1 MRQVVV
7 LVSWA
12 VLGLCAGQKPC
23 CTPDQWEGT
32 IQGLQG
38 FLVDDKLGTVDGTV
52 QISYD
57 FTNQKLALVENL
69 NETGTGNI
77 MVKVIQDYKKGKQYV
92 IRGKSCMESVLKGF
106 VKQCIP
112 DNATNIGSFSFGGM
126 APGGLECEA
135 FMTTFAGMDN
145 NYVIS
150 DVTREGC
157 YPVTQVTVNLMR
169 EHSTMTT
176 QIFTDITPGIKD
188 PSVFTPPEPPC
199 AKNNQVVFEDT
210 SVFGSDFLER
220 ALGAFKQ
227 VVTKARQDKDIAVS
241 GEFVGMEV
249 RVVRNKVLAVNLL
262 ILGSV
267 AGVCS
272 GVGFLVAYDIGSI
285 FSFIAASTA
294 LITGILTITENDRLV
309 WLATVAAYFYEAVCL
324 LHTLVF
330 LGLVIGACNSS
341 LYLTTA
347 KGGCSG
353 SKEFT
358 GLYAFNMTL
367 TLMNGVLCALLI
379 LNVCGCFTRRTEKTP
394 QKTCPSPQVAT
405 DAAVP
410 KTKDLLAKTKTKR
423 TKKSRR
429 PSSYKW
435 PSTPILSPSPRH

>member
-1 MRQVVV
+1 
-7 LVSWA
+7 
-12 VLGLCAGQKPC
+12 
-23 CTPDQWEGT
+23 
-32 IQGLQG
+32 
-38 FLVDDKLGTVDGTV
+38 
-52 QISYD
+52 
-57 FTNQKLALVENL
+57 
-69 NETGTGNI
+69 
-77 MVKVIQDYKKGKQYV
+77 
-92 IRGKSCMESVLKGF
+92 
-106 VKQCIP
+106 
-112 DNATNIGSFSFGGM
+112 
-126 APGGLECEA
+126 
-135 FMTTFAGMDN
+135 
-145 NYVIS
+145 
-150 DVTREGC
+150 
-157 YPVTQVTVNLMR
+157 
-169 EHSTMTT
+169 
-176 QIFTDITPGIKD
+176 
-188 PSVFTPPEPPC
+188 
-199 AKNNQVVFEDT
+199 
-210 SVFGSDFLER
+210 
-220 ALGAFKQ
+220 
-227 VVTKARQDKDIAVS
+227 
-241 GEFVGMEV
+241 MEV

-330 LGLVIGACNSS
+330 LGLVIGACKSS

-379 LNVCGCFTRRTEKTP
+379 LNVCGCFTRRTEKPRPMSRPVTKTKQQQQQQQPPQPQTP
-394 QKTCPSPQVAT
+394 QKTCPSPLAT

-410 KTKDLLAKTKTKR
+410 KTNKDLLAKTKTKR
-423 TKKSRR
+423 DKKSKR

>member
-77 MVKVIQDYKKGKQYV
+77 MVKVIQDYKMGKQYV
-92 IRGKSCMESVLKGF
+92 IRGKSCMESALKGF

-112 DNATNIGSFSFGGM
+112 DNATNIGSFSFGGL
-126 APGGLECEA
+126 APGGLECDA

-150 DVTREGC
+150 DVTRNGC

-169 EHSTMTT
+169 EHSTVTT
-176 QIFTDITPGIKD
+176 QIFTDITTGIKD

-199 AKNNQVVFEDT
+199 AKNYQVVFEDT

-220 ALGAFKQ
+220 ALRAFKQ
-227 VVTKARQDKDIAVS
+227 VV
-241 GEFVGMEV
+241 
-249 RVVRNKVLAVNLL
+249 
-262 ILGSV
+262 
-267 AGVCS
+267 
-272 GVGFLVAYDIGSI
+272 
-285 FSFIAASTA
+285 
-294 LITGILTITENDRLV
+294 
-309 WLATVAAYFYEAVCL
+309 
-324 LHTLVF
+324 
-330 LGLVIGACNSS
+330 
-341 LYLTTA
+341 
-347 KGGCSG
+347 
-353 SKEFT
+353 
-358 GLYAFNMTL
+358 
-367 TLMNGVLCALLI
+367 
-379 LNVCGCFTRRTEKTP
+379 
-394 QKTCPSPQVAT
+394 
-405 DAAVP
+405 
-410 KTKDLLAKTKTKR
+410 
-423 TKKSRR
+423 
-429 PSSYKW
+429 
-435 PSTPILSPSPRH
+435 